1 VTASR
6 CRRSFVEG
14 LCAATGQ
21 FDDVCVAMAT
31 RRSRHHGS

>member
-1 VTASR
+1 
-6 CRRSFVEG
+6 

-21 FDDVCVAMAT
+21 LDDVCVAMAT